1 MEKKELL
8 RKVLIAG
15 TINPE
20 TSDKIKDEIFN
31 ECHMDKTKHKDRA
44 LWSAWITCKSVPN
57 RFCQISIN
65 NVLLRN
71 QLEAI
76 YD

>member
-1 MEKKELL
+1 MNKKELL

-20 TSDKIKDEIFN
+20 TSDRIKDEIFT
-31 ECHMDKTKHKDRA
+31 ECHMNKALHRDRA
-44 LWSAWITCKSVPN
+44 LWSSWITCKSVPSRPYQVGIN
-57 RFCQISIN
+57 TVLQRHQI
-65 NVLLRN
+65 
-71 QLEAI
+71 EAI